1 MNYKMNFAVW
11 NGAFAVPTDIV
22 DNHIKLCGP
31 LSLKLL
37 LIILRNNGKPIAVS
51 DLCIALNVAEEDVK
65 DGMNYWVSCGMIQLE
80 SDIQLVN
87 DQTIPLETKDLKMQ
101 PLPSEIKTIEVA
113 PTKALERPKM
123 SQEDITLVCTK
134 NEQIIELI
142 QEIQSMFGR
151 TITRQENEVI
161 ATLHS
166 YYGVSA
172 EYILLISHYC
182 FVNNRANFK
191 YIEKTIASFL
201 EKDIDTYAKAEIFI
215 EKSKRNKTNVVVV
228 QGMFGLLDRKLT
240 TKEEQF
246 IEDWFYK
253 LQTDATMIKI
263 AYEKTIEN
271 IGKISFPYINK
282 ILCDWHNKG
291 IKKPEDIEKNNSSTT
306 KTYKEK
312 ERKGSFTIDEL
323 ENLINNEIL

>member
-1 MNYKMNFAVW
+1 MNYKINFAIW

-37 LIILRNNGKPIAVS
+37 LIILRNNCKTIAVS
-51 DLCIALNVAEEDVK
+51 DLCTALNVAEEDVK
-65 DGMNYWVSCGMIQLE
+65 DGMNYWVSSGIILLDASTSPIDCDTSQEKIIIE
-80 SDIQLVN
+80 S
-87 DQTIPLETKDLKMQ
+87 QTFEAV
-101 PLPSEIKTIEVA
+101 KTISPA
-113 PTKALERPKM
+113 PKQLERPKM
-123 SQEDITLVCTK
+123 SQEDISLVCTK

-142 QEIQSMFGR
+142 QEIQAMFGR

-161 ATLHS
+161 ATLYS

-191 YIEKTIASFL
+191 YIEKTISSFL
-201 EKDIDTYAKAEIFI
+201 EKDIDTYAKAEAFI
-215 EKSKRNKTNVVVV
+215 EKSKRNQTNVVVV

-240 TKEEQF
+240 SKEEQF

-282 ILCDWHNKG
+282 ILCDWHSKN
-291 IKKPEDIEKNNSSTT
+291 IKKPEDIEKSNGNVV

-323 ENLINNEIL
+323 ENLMNNEIL